1 MDLINI
7 DKYNRKKRYLNL
19 EINLENIKVAKDL
32 LERKIIN
39 TPEIRSQNLSKLI
52 NGNVFLKLENL
63 QHTSSFKARGAYVSI
78 NRLDR
83 EKKKNGVI
91 AMSAGNHAQA
101 VAWWAK
107 QEKINATIVMP
118 EQAPFSK
125 VMKTK
130 ELGAKVI
137 LKGRTLNESQ
147 TFVRETVKKEN
158 LTLIHPYDD
167 QNVILGQGTIGLELI
182 EKFSELQALLIPIG
196 GGGLISGIA
205 VAVKSINPKVK
216 IYGIQTE
223 KFPSMYN
230 VFKRESLKI
239 SGDTLADGIA
249 VKVPG
254 QITRPIINDFVDEI
268 LLVNEFDIE
277 RAISNLF
284 ENERIVSEGAGAVG
298 VAAILKKPSLFK
310 KKNIAS
316 IVCGGNIDA
325 RVFASILN
333 RKLSMDGRMTKVRI
347 DIVDE
352 PGTLARI
359 SNLIGNNG
367 GNIIEI
373 YHQRMFHDVP
383 VKNAKIDAVIE
394 ASSVQHIKTI
404 VKSLRKDGF
413 KVNEISEKSQDI

>member
-1 MDLINI
+1 
-7 DKYNRKKRYLNL
+7 L

-32 LERKIIN
+32 LEKKIIN

-78 NRLDR
+78 NRLDS
-83 EKKKNGVI
+83 KKKKKGVI

-147 TFVRETVKKEN
+147 AVVKETVKKEN

-167 QNVILGQGTIGLELI
+167 ENVILGQGTIGLELI
-182 EKFSELQALLIPIG
+182 EKFSELQAILIPIG

-230 VFKRESLKI
+230 AFKSKSLRI

-254 QITRPIINDFVDEI
+254 QITQPLISKFVDEI

-298 VAAILKKPSLFK
+298 VAAILKNPSLFK

-316 IVCGGNIDA
+316 VVCGGNIDA

-333 RKLSMDGRMTKVRI
+333 RKLSMDGRMTRVRI

-352 PGTLARI
+352 PGMLARI

-394 ASSVQHIKTI
+394 ALSVQHIKTI
-404 VKSLRKDGF
+404 VKSLKKDGF
-413 KVNEISEKSQDI
+413 TVNEITEKSQDI

>member
-1 MDLINI
+1 M
-7 DKYNRKKRYLNL
+7 

-32 LERKIIN
+32 LEKKIII

-78 NRLDR
+78 NRLDS

-147 TFVRETVKKEN
+147 AVVKETVKKEN

-167 QNVILGQGTIGLELI
+167 ENVILGQGTIGLELI
-182 EKFSELQALLIPIG
+182 EKFSELQAILIPIG

-230 VFKRESLKI
+230 AFKSKSLRI

-254 QITRPIINDFVDEI
+254 QITQPLISNFVDEI

-298 VAAILKKPSLFK
+298 VAAILKNPSLFK

-316 IVCGGNIDA
+316 VVCGGNIDA

-333 RKLSMDGRMTKVRI
+333 RKLSMDGRMTRVRI

-352 PGTLARI
+352 PGMLARI

-394 ASSVQHIKTI
+394 ALSVQHIKTI

-413 KVNEISEKSQDI
+413 TVNEITEKSQDI

>member
-1 MDLINI
+1 
-7 DKYNRKKRYLNL
+7 L

-32 LERKIIN
+32 LEKKIII

-78 NRLDR
+78 NRLDS

-147 TFVRETVKKEN
+147 AVVKETVKKEN

-167 QNVILGQGTIGLELI
+167 ENVILGQGTIGLELI
-182 EKFSELQALLIPIG
+182 EKFSELQAILIPIG

-230 VFKRESLKI
+230 AFKSKSLRI

-254 QITRPIINDFVDEI
+254 QITQPLISNFVDEI

-298 VAAILKKPSLFK
+298 VAAILKNPSLFK

-333 RKLSMDGRMTKVRI
+333 RKLSMDGRMTRVRI

-352 PGTLARI
+352 PGMLARI

-394 ASSVQHIKTI
+394 ALSVQHIKTI

-413 KVNEISEKSQDI
+413 TVNEITEKSQDI